1 MKMMFKNAPVK
12 TTLLAS
18 ALSLGVIA
26 GATVPTLITG
36 QPQAHAEAVKVTTP
50 AAPVDF
56 SNVVKAVK
64 PAVVSVQ
71 VKTQISRPDGN
82 KFGIPGFPEFRDLP
96 KDHPFNRFFRRFGED
111 KDNDN
116 PKKAPRPRYGQSQG
130 SGFFI
135 SEDGLVV
142 TNHHVIDKGSEF
154 TLVMDDGTELEA
166 ELLGSDE
173 RSDLALLKVKKPD
186 RKYQYVKF
194 AKDLP
199 PVGSWVLAVGN
210 PFGLGGTVTAGI
222 ISAHGR
228 DINARNYESFIQID
242 AAVNK
247 GNSGGPTFNLQ
258 GEVIGVNTAIFSPS
272 GGNVGIAFAIP
283 SEVAKDVVTD
293 LKNGGKVKRG
303 WLGVHIQ
310 NVTDDIA
317 ESLGLAEAAGAMVT
331 HTDEAAPA
339 FKAGVQVGDVILAVN
354 GAEVK
359 NTRELA
365 RAIGRAEPDSDVE
378 LTIWREDHEIK
389 LNVHLGLFPDQ
400 ASNSDQGGSMPQ
412 PSVEPTDMKQ
422 FGLELQP
429 SPEGDG
435 LAIVDV
441 DPDGV
446 AAEKGLVQGDV
457 IQSVAGKKV
466 TNIEELRK
474 QLSDANKGNRKTILM
489 RVKTKTGVRFVA
501 LPLKDM

>member
-36 QPQAHAEAVKVTTP
+36 QPQANAEAVKVTTP

-111 KDNDN
+111 KDGDS

-194 AKDLP
+194 AKDLHLLARGFWP
-199 PVGSWVLAVGN
+199 LAIRSALVAQSLPVLFLRMDATSMLAIMKASSRST
-210 PFGLGGTVTAGI
+210 LRLT
-222 ISAHGR
+222 R
-228 DINARNYESFIQID
+228 
-242 AAVNK
+242 
-247 GNSGGPTFNLQ
+247 
-258 GEVIGVNTAIFSPS
+258 
-272 GGNVGIAFAIP
+272 AIP
-283 SEVAKDVVTD
+283 VA
-293 LKNGGKVKRG
+293 
-303 WLGVHIQ
+303 
-310 NVTDDIA
+310 
-317 ESLGLAEAAGAMVT
+317 
-331 HTDEAAPA
+331 
-339 FKAGVQVGDVILAVN
+339 
-354 GAEVK
+354 
-359 NTRELA
+359 
-365 RAIGRAEPDSDVE
+365 
-378 LTIWREDHEIK
+378 
-389 LNVHLGLFPDQ
+389 
-400 ASNSDQGGSMPQ
+400 Q
-412 PSVEPTDMKQ
+412 PSTCRAK
-422 FGLELQP
+422 
-429 SPEGDG
+429 
-435 LAIVDV
+435 
-441 DPDGV
+441 
-446 AAEKGLVQGDV
+446 
-457 IQSVAGKKV
+457 
-466 TNIEELRK
+466 
-474 QLSDANKGNRKTILM
+474 
-489 RVKTKTGVRFVA
+489 
-501 LPLKDM
+501 